1 MQARAPLLVAVLW
14 QVTSRAAAAAAAEEE
29 ELRSAFSAAR
39 TRSMVGGPRMAVTF
53 DRVYVNVGHDFDA
66 RRGLFTCR
74 VPGAYYFSFTVG
86 KHPGKGLSVMLMRD
100 GSQVQAIAYDE
111 HRGPERRARSQSAM
125 LRLAR
130 GHTVW
135 LRLHGHPQY
144 ALYSEAAPYT
154 TFSGCLVYPEPEPES
169 YPAPPP
175 PPPRSAFSV
184 ARTQSVVGSSG
195 QRYRH
200 DPVAFDTE
208 LVNIGG
214 DFNSSRGVFTCRA
227 AGAYYFAFNLGKLP
241 RKTMSVKLMKNEDE
255 VQAMIY
261 DDGASEQREVQSQ
274 SLMLSLR
281 PGDRV
286 WLYSHQHDG
295 YGAYSNHGKYIT
307 FTGFLVYPEP
317 AWDSGPAANRL

>member
-1 MQARAPLLVAVLW
+1 MMPAWVPLLVAMLW
-14 QVTSRAAAAAAAEEE
+14 QTTSQAATAED
-29 ELRSAFSAAR
+29 LRSAFSAAR
-39 TRSMVGGPRMAVTF
+39 TRSMMGGPRMAVTF
-53 DRVYVNVGHDFDA
+53 DRVYVNVGRDFDG
-66 RRGLFTCR
+66 RRGVFTCR
-74 VPGAYYFSFTVG
+74 IPGAYYFSFTVG
-86 KHPGKGLSVMLMRD
+86 KHPDKGLSVMLMKD

-111 HRGPERRARSQSAM
+111 HQGPERRTRSQSAM

-130 GHTVW
+130 GDTVW

-144 ALYSEAAPYT
+144 ALYSETGPYT
-154 TFSGCLVYPEPEPES
+154 TFSGCLVYPDPEVEAEAH
-169 YPAPPP
+169 PARIP
-175 PPPRSAFSV
+175 PPPRSAFSA

-214 DFNSSRGVFTCRA
+214 DFNSSLGVFTCRA
-227 AGAYYFAFNLGKLP
+227 AGVYYFAFNMGKLP
-241 RKTMSVKLMKNEDE
+241 YKTMSVKLMKNEDE

-261 DDGASEQREVQSQ
+261 DDGMTEQREVQSQ

-281 PGDRV
+281 PGDRI
-286 WLYSHQHDG
+286 WLYSYQHDG

-307 FTGFLVYPEP
+307 FTGFLVYPETD
-317 AWDSGPAANRL
+317 WDLNPTTNRL